1 MKTSSLFRSL
11 ATVAAALLLAL
22 PAAAQQADFTTFV
35 SLGDSLTQG
44 VLDGCVVEYGQRDAW
59 PAVIARQAGVSAFE
73 MPLIKSHGL
82 GPCMYLKSLAP
93 TFGYY
98 PNDGVPLNSTLARP
112 YNNLAVSGFNT
123 HDVVATNPTTPAG
136 GIAYLTLRGQGTAL
150 QQAAAL
156 KPSFVMMFIGANDFY
171 GAITSATTIEC
182 PNPAVPG
189 CTLTSMTSINADL
202 DTIFTTLKAAQGG
215 TAKGVALTVANGLK
229 IPFVTTVSP
238 VLGTNPANGQP
249 IYALSNVGCPTGV
262 PVCPVPPGSYLTLI
276 AAQYLQAGYGIPCA
290 ILPPTDPRQANCNKP
305 LPDNYSVNPST
316 GAVSPGVVLTPP
328 EQAAILLRSQEISAA
343 ISAKATAAGYK
354 VFDTTSW
361 FDDVVANGRS
371 WGGLTATTSYLA
383 GGIVS
388 YDGAHLSSLGEAILA
403 TDLINFINASFG
415 NNLPLPDMYRY
426 LFNGNTSSGGY
437 PIPPASGLAPTP
449 DETLSWA
456 AAVFGPETWHQN
468 LQFFFPDTS
477 KRRSVR
483 VSPDGEPAPDFPEV
497 PRNEPDRVN

>member
-1 MKTSSLFRSL
+1 MKTSSLFRSF
-11 ATVAAALLLAL
+11 ATAAVALLLAF
-22 PAAAQQADFTTFV
+22 PAAAQTADFTTFV

-59 PAVIARQAGVSAFE
+59 PAVLARQAGVSSFE
-73 MPLIKSHGL
+73 LPLIKSHGL

-112 YNNLAVSGFNT
+112 YNNLAISGYNT
-123 HDVVATNPTTPAG
+123 HDVVAKNPTLASDPIG
-136 GIAYLTLRGQGTAL
+136 YLTLRGQGTAL

-156 KPSFVMMFIGANDFY
+156 KPSFVMVWIGANDIF

-189 CTLTSMTSINADL
+189 CTLTSMASINADL
-202 DTIFTTLKAAQGG
+202 DTIFSTLKAAQGG
-215 TAKGVALTVANGLK
+215 TAKGVAMTLANGLK

-249 IYALSNVGCPTGV
+249 IYALSNVGCPTSV
-262 PVCPVPPGSYLTLI
+262 PVCPVPAGSYLTLV

-290 ILPPTDPRQANCNKP
+290 ILPANDPRRANCDKP

-328 EQAAILLRSQEISAA
+328 EQAAILQKSLDISAA
-343 ISAKATAAGYK
+343 IRTKAAAYGYK
-354 VFDTTSW
+354 LFDVTSW
-361 FDDVVANGRS
+361 FDDFIANGRS
-371 WGGLTATTSYLA
+371 WGGMTATAAYLA
-383 GGIVS
+383 GGLFS
-388 YDGAHLSSLGEAILA
+388 YDGAHLSSLGEAVLA
-403 TDLINFINASFG
+403 TDLIDFINANFG
-415 NNLPLPDMYRY
+415 NSIPEPDMYRY
-426 LFNGNTSSGGY
+426 LFNGDTSSGGY
-437 PIPPASGLAPTP
+437 PIPPSSSVALTP

-456 AAVFGPETWHQN
+456 AAVFTPDTWLQN
-468 LQFFFPDTS
+468 LRFFFPDVNQRQS
-477 KRRSVR
+477 AK
-483 VSPDGEPAPDFPEV
+483 VSPEADPAPDGPEV